1 MATYT
6 KSVTKT
12 QYASE
17 GWTYINFDAITPAA
31 GEEFVRWK
39 AEQSSGS
46 GQIELRD
53 LNWTPRTWGS
63 WYTNPGQINCSGGFS
78 APKIQARFNASS
90 GTLNVTYTLTLEFTQ
105 TTFTVTVTAGSGGT
119 ANTNKANAQAGETV
133 TITCSPGTGYSANVP
148 TATGVTFAGAGTN
161 IWQFTMPAADTAVS
175 CTFAK
180 IDYTVTAAAS
190 PAGAGTISVS
200 PSTANYGD
208 TVSISQTPAS
218 DYVFDGWIINPP
230 TTISGGQFTM
240 PASNVTLTA
249 NYKKKSTCTL
259 STSSMT
265 GGQNVIMNITPG
277 SISYTHKYQLS
288 FGTNME
294 TAEVTVA
301 AGVTS
306 VTIAVPE
313 SWSNYIPAAETKT
326 GGTLTLK
333 CYDGTTLVAT
343 YTVTGLTYN
352 VPASAVPSIGTITT
366 SIVTTVGGVTYFSPG
381 AYYVQNKSAVRVQA
395 SAGGALGSTV
405 ASMEVILGGY
415 TDNDHKT
422 TVSAASVD
430 YTSGLLTNAGAC
442 SITVKAT
449 DSRGRTG
456 FAVAIITV
464 QPYNRPA
471 GSLRVWRVDANGD
484 EDPMGS
490 YADYELTKSYT
501 QIGTNALTWSITS
514 QGSSV
519 SSPADTGH
527 LLPGSRQTFADTTE
541 YTITLTMTD
550 SFNETV
556 QIQVKLPSAQFMIYV
571 NPNGDRIAFMKA
583 ANESLSKNGKNGTIE
598 FSDDHQIYI
607 GSVTLEQY
615 ILNVVNGI

>member
-63 WYTNPGQINCSGGFS
+63 WYTEPSQINCSSGFS

-105 TTFTVTVTAGSGGT
+105 TTFTITVTAGTGGT
-119 ANTNKANAQAGETV
+119 AVTSKATAQAGETV
-133 TITCSPGTGYSANVP
+133 TITCSPAAGYSADTP
-148 TATGVTFAGAGTN
+148 TATGITFAGSGTN
-161 IWQFTMPAADTAVS
+161 IWTFTMPAADTAVS
-175 CTFAK
+175 CTFTK
-180 IDYTVTAAAS
+180 IDYTVTGIAN
-190 PAGAGTISVS
+190 PAGAGTISIS

-208 TVSISQTPAS
+208 TVTISQTPGS
-218 DYVFDGWIINPP
+218 EYVFDGWIINPP
-230 TTISGGQFTM
+230 AQISGGQFTM
-240 PASNVTLTA
+240 PAQNVTLTA

-265 GGQNVIMNITPG
+265 GGSNVILNITPG
-277 SISYTHKYQLS
+277 NLSYSHKYKLS

-294 TAEVTVA
+294 TAEVSVA

-306 VTIAVPE
+306 VTIQVPE
-313 SWSNYIPAAETKT
+313 SWSQQIPNAATKT
-326 GGTLTLK
+326 GGTLVLSA
-333 CYDGTTLVAT
+333 YDGTTLVAT
-343 YTVTGLTYN
+343 YTVSGLTYN
-352 VPASAVPSIGTITT
+352 VPASAVPEIGTITT
-366 SIVTTVGGVTYFSPG
+366 SIITTVGGQSYFSPG
-381 AYYVQNKSAVRVQA
+381 AYYVQNKSAVRTQA
-395 SAGGALGSTV
+395 SATGALGSTV

-415 TDNDHKT
+415 SDNDHKT

-430 YTSGLLTNAGAC
+430 YTSGLLSNAGTC
-442 SITVKAT
+442 TITVRAT

-456 FAVAIITV
+456 MKTAMITV

-484 EDPMGS
+484 DDPMGS

-514 QGSSV
+514 QGSTA

-541 YTITLTMTD
+541 YTITLTLTD
-550 SFNETV
+550 SFSETV
-556 QIQVKLPSAQFMIYV
+556 QIQVKLPTAQFMIFV
-571 NPNGDRIAFMKA
+571 NANGDRIAFMKA
-583 ANESLSKNGKNGTIE
+583 ANENLSKNGKNGTIE
-598 FSDDHQIYI
+598 FSDNHQIYI

-615 ILNVVNGI
+615 ILNVVNGN